1 MASAPRKIFKLPSMC
16 ATTKPTSTM
25 PVTAI
30 TTFLPTMVLHNA
42 TAGLLGHTLRDFLA
56 GSDLCRSAAAPLSN
70 WVVMCCLQLLWS
82 SLFGGTAAPLDAG
95 DGRCQ
100 QQSASAFHLRD
111 GSQWVTPGCPVP
123 ESVAAGCLSLRRSRC
138 ARTPGS

>member
-56 GSDLCRSAAAPLSN
+56 GSDLDRSATVPSSN
-70 WVVMCCLQLLWS
+70 WVLMSCLQPLS
-82 SLFGGTAAPLDAG
+82 SSFFRGTGLPLDAG
-95 DGRCQ
+95 TGECQ
-100 QQSASAFHLRD
+100 QDRASVFHRRD
-111 GSQWVTPGCPVP
+111 
-123 ESVAAGCLSLRRSRC
+123 
-138 ARTPGS
+138 